1 MVSRLAL
8 VAAAAAAATSA
19 YGYDYSS
26 VDSYATTTSMYAE
39 PAYTTSS
46 SYGYEPASSS
56 YYEKPSYTSSSE
68 YAAPAY
74 TDYAAPKANDYEPS
88 MDNKMRKSYKKHYGD
103 NYKKAYD
110 AEPSYDAY
118 EDPDMAEAEYY
129 MKKDYQP
136 AAEAK
141 TCNKGD
147 VQCCNSVQ
155 SAKSTDF
162 SKILTSDMY
171 SLFPD
176 ALAGSNAPVGLT
188 CSPLIQDLSGGVQC
202 NQQTVCCDGG
212 HFSGLISIN
221 CIAFNPG
228 SSATSII

>member
-8 VAAAAAAATSA
+8 VAAAAVAASSA

-26 VDSYATTTSMYAE
+26 EPSYATTTSMYEA

-56 YYEKPSYTSSSE
+56 YYEEPSYTSSSE

-74 TDYAAPKANDYEPS
+74 TDASYEPS
-88 MDNKMRKSYKKHYGD
+88 YDNKMRKSYKKHYGD
-103 NYKKAYD
+103 NYKKQYD
-110 AEPSYDAY
+110 EPATY
-118 EDPDMAEAEYY
+118 EDPDEAELAYY

-136 AAEAK
+136 AAETK

-147 VQCCNSVQ
+147 LQCCNSVQ

-162 SKILTSDMY
+162 SKVLSSDVY
-171 SLFPD
+171 SVIPD
-176 ALAGSNAPVGLT
+176 MMAGSNAPVGLT
-188 CSPLIQDLSGGVQC
+188 CSPLIQSLSGGVQC

-228 SSATSII
+228 SQAAGII